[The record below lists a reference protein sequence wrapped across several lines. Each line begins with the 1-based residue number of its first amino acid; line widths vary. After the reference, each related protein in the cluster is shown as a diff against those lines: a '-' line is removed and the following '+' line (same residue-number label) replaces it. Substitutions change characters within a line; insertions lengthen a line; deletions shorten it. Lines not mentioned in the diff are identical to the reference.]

1 MKSTIVSILQQRMDK
16 CTTEMFWAVAAITG
30 FCAII
35 ITQKSSLLN
44 AMPLW
49 ILIASTAIIV
59 FYGIFYILHRH
70 ATYYLNAQDLV
81 SLIRDFPE
89 CPERIKREPA
99 PWRLRSLI
107 GSGFYVLWVLGA
119 GIVSI
124 STLF

>member
-1 MKSTIVSILQQRMDK
+1 MKSTLVSILQQRMDK

-30 FCAII
+30 FCALIV
-35 ITQKSSLLN
+35 TQKSSLLN
-44 AMPLW
+44 AMPCW
-49 ILIASTAIIV
+49 ILIAGIVIIV

-70 ATYYLNAQDLV
+70 ASYYLDAQDLV

-89 CPERIKREPA
+89 CPKRMKREPA
-99 PWRLRSLI
+99 PWGLRSFI
-107 GSGFYVLWVLGA
+107 GSAFYILWVVGA